1 MTSKRIYY
9 LLKMIFL
16 KLTILVLKTIQIIMM
31 MYSQVVLELTLN
43 CLLLDLYKD

>member
-43 CLLLDLYKD
+43 CFLLDLYKD